1 MKKRLLKS
9 IGDTSVI
16 TRDEIIS
23 IMDTVSR
30 KMTNT
35 IAINVLI
42 SSDDKKIRYCYI
54 FHAVL
59 FLIILLLIITIIC
72 YHYAKHR
79 SKQKG
84 ADALA
89 M

>member
-23 IMDTVSR
+23 IMDIVSR

-35 IAINVLI
+35 IAIYVLI
-42 SSDDKKIRYCYI
+42 SPDDKKIRYCYI
-54 FHAVL
+54 FYAVL